1 MGYIDVIFKPKLV
14 CIFITGGNME
24 QAKRKE
30 IKEEEIVCGFIN
42 TETGEIDYTLRVGD
56 SLRLDTREQKEYR
69 ANHKVI
75 KKSNS
80 FVKVFKDT
88 IGLLAKEDLTKSEF
102 KIILTALEYLDKTS
116 GILTEDGVNIGK
128 QRFIELVGI
137 SHNTFTEGVN
147 HLIEL
152 NIMARTKSGK
162 NSVYLMNPFIF
173 MNGTYINATLYR
185 IFRKSKWNTQND

>member
-1 MGYIDVIFKPKLV
+1 MGYVDIIFKPKLV
-14 CIFITGGNME
+14 CIFTTGGNME

-42 TETGEIDYTLRVGD
+42 TETGEIDYALRVGD

-75 KKSNS
+75 KKNNS

-147 HLIEL
+147 HIIEL
-152 NIMARTKSGK
+152 NIMARTKLGK

>member
-1 MGYIDVIFKPKLV
+1 
-14 CIFITGGNME
+14 ME

-42 TETGEIDYTLRVGD
+42 TATGEVEYNLRNGD
-56 SLRLDTREQKEYR
+56 SLKLYTREQKEYV
-69 ANHKVI
+69 ANHKYI
-75 KKSNS
+75 KKNNS
-80 FVKVFKDT
+80 FVKVYKDT
-88 IGLLAKEDLTKSEF
+88 IGLLVKEDLTKSEF
-102 KIILTALEYLDKTS
+102 KIILTALAYLDKTS
-116 GILTEDGVNIGK
+116 GILTEDGVNVGN
-128 QRFIELVGI
+128 QRFMELVDI
-137 SHNTFTEGVN
+137 SHNTFTEGIN

-185 IFRKSKWNTQND
+185 IFKKSKWNTQND

>member
-1 MGYIDVIFKPKLV
+1 MGYVDIIFKPKLV
-14 CIFITGGNME
+14 CIFTTGGNLE
-24 QAKRKE
+24 QVKRKE

-42 TETGEIDYTLRVGD
+42 TETGEIDYALRVGD

>member
-1 MGYIDVIFKPKLV
+1 MGYVDVVFKPKLV
-14 CIFITGGNME
+14 CVFTTGGNME

-152 NIMARTKSGK
+152 NIMSRTKSGK

>member
-14 CIFITGGNME
+14 CIFITGGNKE

-69 ANHKVI
+69 ANHRVI
-75 KKSNS
+75 KKNNS

>member
-1 MGYIDVIFKPKLV
+1 
-14 CIFITGGNME
+14 ME

-30 IKEEEIVCGFIN
+30 IKAEEIVCGFIN

-102 KIILTALEYLDKTS
+102 KIILIALEYLDKTS

-162 NSVYLMNPFIF
+162 NSVYMMNPFIF

>member
-1 MGYIDVIFKPKLV
+1 
-14 CIFITGGNME
+14 ME

-42 TETGEIDYTLRVGD
+42 TETGEIDYNLRAGD
-56 SLRLDTREQKEYR
+56 SLRLYTREQKEYV
-69 ANHKVI
+69 ANHRYI
-75 KKSNS
+75 KKNNS
-80 FVKVFKDT
+80 FVKVYKDT

-102 KIILTALEYLDKTS
+102 KIILTALAYLDKTS

-128 QRFIELVGI
+128 QRFMELVDI
-137 SHNTFTEGVN
+137 SHNTFTEGIN

-185 IFRKSKWNTQND
+185 IFKKSKWNTQND

>member
-1 MGYIDVIFKPKLV
+1 MGYVDVVFNPKLV
-14 CIFITGGNME
+14 CIFTTGGNME
-24 QAKRKE
+24 QVKRKE
-30 IKEEEIVCGFIN
+30 IKEEEIVCSFIN
-42 TETGEIDYTLRVGD
+42 TETGEIDYNLRADD
-56 SLRLDTREQKEYR
+56 SLRLYTREQKEYM
-69 ANHKVI
+69 ANHRVI
-75 KKSNS
+75 KKNNS

-88 IGLLAKEDLTKSEF
+88 IGLLAKEELTKSEF
-102 KIILTALEYLDKTS
+102 KIILTALAYLDKTS

-128 QRFIELVGI
+128 QRFMELVDI

-185 IFRKSKWNTQND
+185 IFRRSKWNTQND

>member
-1 MGYIDVIFKPKLV
+1 MGYVDVVFKPKLV
-14 CIFITGGNME
+14 CIFTTGGNME

-56 SLRLDTREQKEYR
+56 SIRLDTREQKEYR
-69 ANHKVI
+69 ANHRVI
-75 KKSNS
+75 KKNNS

-88 IGLLAKEDLTKSEF
+88 IGLLAKEDLTRSEF

-185 IFRKSKWNTQND
+185 IFKKSKWNTQND

>member
-1 MGYIDVIFKPKLV
+1 MGYVDIIFKPKLV
-14 CIFITGGNME
+14 CIFTTGGNME
-24 QAKRKE
+24 QVKRKE

-88 IGLLAKEDLTKSEF
+88 I
-102 KIILTALEYLDKTS
+102 
-116 GILTEDGVNIGK
+116 GVNIGK